1 MMKLKVIFKYLFL
14 FLIGGLIYCGIELL
28 WRGRTHW
35 TMLIVGG
42 ICFIFCG
49 IINELFDWDMPLWMQ
64 MLICSIG
71 ITVIELISGLVINKL
86 FKLNV
91 WDYSNLPFNLFG
103 QVCLLFTFI
112 WFLLSSLAIIL
123 DDWLRYLFF
132 DEEKPHYVL
141 L

>member
-1 MMKLKVIFKYLFL
+1 MMKLKAIFKYLFL

-71 ITVIELISGLVINKL
+71 ITAIELISGLVINKL

-91 WDYSNLPFNLFG
+91 WDYSNLPFNLYG